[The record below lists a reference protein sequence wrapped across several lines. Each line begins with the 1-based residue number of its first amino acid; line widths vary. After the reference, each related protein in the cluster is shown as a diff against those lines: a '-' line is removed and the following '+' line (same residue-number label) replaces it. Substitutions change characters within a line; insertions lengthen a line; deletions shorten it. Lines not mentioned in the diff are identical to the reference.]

1 MENKNKNK
9 VPGWVV
15 TIVILVILNLIAL
28 LFDWDFFFY

>member
-1 MENKNKNK
+1 MENKNENK

-28 LFDWDFFFY
+28 IFDWDFFFY